1 MTTTRQ
7 RAVVPQRRRP
17 RPSLGARQQV
27 RALLVLL
34 PVVLILPLST
44 VRCTNDSG
52 TEPPPISLRDLPPL
66 ELDGI
71 AKPLAGNIAPLGEFK
86 LGDAIRLTVTGDA
99 IDAVLVLVEDELVD
113 DAAALAGGGPANQPF
128 DYQVRV
134 PGRYFAFAQRTPSLE
149 PPPPITIA
157 AAPGD
162 PAAAPLARQTVLIVF
177 ADGFLTD
184 PGLFDPESGTP
195 DELSFLESI
204 NDQVRDS
211 VVARLKT
218 IFRDTP
224 IDIVTET
231 DPAPTAPFSTVTL
244 RPDRVLADDQDFTD
258 TALPLDPSR
267 PECNVK
273 VKYGEVVG
281 AFSDP
286 GNRVLDDHAV
296 VYVGSFQGR
305 GLSCRSAAINSVNNI
320 TLGLA
325 HTAAHEIGHL
335 IGLLHVSLTD
345 IMDRSPTL
353 AFQRELTFRRGQIV
367 VNGLIMDPDGTP
379 AIGPI
384 TLLNV
389 IQDPMTYYLAN
400 FAQ

>member
-7 RAVVPQRRRP
+7 RAVVSQRRQPKPFPGVRP
-17 RPSLGARQQV
+17 RV
-27 RALLVLL
+27 RALRVLL
-34 PVVLILPLST
+34 PMVWMLPLSALT
-44 VRCTNDSG
+44 CTNDSG
-52 TEPPPISLRDLPPL
+52 AATPPISLRDLPLL

-71 AKPLAGNIAPLGEFK
+71 ATPLAGNIAPLGEFK
-86 LGDAIRLTVTGDA
+86 VGDAIRLTVSGDA
-99 IDAVLVLVEDELVD
+99 IDAVLVLVEDALVS
-113 DAAALAGGGPANQPF
+113 DAATLVGGGPANQPF
-128 DYQVRV
+128 DHQVRV
-134 PGRYFAFAQRTPSLE
+134 PGRYFVFAQRTPSLD

-157 AAPGD
+157 AEPGD

-231 DPAPTAPFSTVTL
+231 DPAPTVPFSTVTL
-244 RPDRVLADDQDFTD
+244 LPDRVLADDQDFTD

-286 GNRVLDDHAV
+286 GNRIPDDQAV
-296 VYVGSFQGR
+296 V
-305 GLSCRSAAINSVNNI
+305 
-320 TLGLA
+320 
-325 HTAAHEIGHL
+325 
-335 IGLLHVSLTD
+335 
-345 IMDRSPTL
+345 
-353 AFQRELTFRRGQIV
+353 
-367 VNGLIMDPDGTP
+367 
-379 AIGPI
+379 
-384 TLLNV
+384 
-389 IQDPMTYYLAN
+389 
-400 FAQ
+400 